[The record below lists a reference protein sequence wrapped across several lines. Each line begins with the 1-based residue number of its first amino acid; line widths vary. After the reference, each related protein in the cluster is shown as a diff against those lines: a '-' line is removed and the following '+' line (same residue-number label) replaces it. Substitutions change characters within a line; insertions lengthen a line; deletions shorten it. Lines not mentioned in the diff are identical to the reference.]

1 MLDLREASTRE
12 RVLGDVPD
20 PLIMPEE
27 ADSQITDTYN
37 MVLANA
43 NLGIHLADK
52 NKIDDLKDDEVMIG
66 KAGPPPGF

>member
-52 NKIDDLKDDEVMIG
+52 KKIDDLKDDEVMIG

>member
-43 NLGIHLADK
+43 NLGIHLANK
-52 NKIDDLKDDEVMIG
+52 N
-66 KAGPPPGF
+66 

>member
-27 ADSQITDTYN
+27 ADS
-37 MVLANA
+37 
-43 NLGIHLADK
+43 
-52 NKIDDLKDDEVMIG
+52 
-66 KAGPPPGF
+66 

>member
-52 NKIDDLKDDEVMIG
+52 GKIDDLKDDEVMIG